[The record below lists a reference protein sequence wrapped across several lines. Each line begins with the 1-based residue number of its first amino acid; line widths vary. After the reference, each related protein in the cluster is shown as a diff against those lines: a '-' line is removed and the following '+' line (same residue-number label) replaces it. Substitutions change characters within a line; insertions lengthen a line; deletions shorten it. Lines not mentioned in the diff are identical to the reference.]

1 MVTGRD
7 CSRRLVQVGTSTPP
21 PWSPDPAGRPGPAA
35 PAAPAFFVFTRRSS
49 RRLVSSNWIVRE
61 TPCLPFVGH
70 SVSLF
75 SHPGNKKGRQIVSL
89 FSHPG
94 NRPGSLHP
102 CCRHAHREAR

>member
-35 PAAPAFFVFTRRSS
+35 PAAPAFCLHAQEQKKVWI
-49 RRLVSSNWIVRE
+49 VQYWIVRE
-61 TPCLPFVGH
+61 TPCLPFLGH

-75 SHPGNKKGRQIVSL
+75 SHPGIEKRETDCL
-89 FSHPG
+89 PFLPPG
-94 NRPGSLHP
+94 
-102 CCRHAHREAR
+102 